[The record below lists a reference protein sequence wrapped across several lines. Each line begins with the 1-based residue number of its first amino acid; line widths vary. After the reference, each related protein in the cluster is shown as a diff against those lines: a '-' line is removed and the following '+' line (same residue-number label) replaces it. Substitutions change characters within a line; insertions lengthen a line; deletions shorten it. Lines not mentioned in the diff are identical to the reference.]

1 VQTGLGRT
9 AYLFE
14 ADTAPVYARVVPAA
28 AKADTSQIVPT
39 LLDPRLDYNRV
50 VLFSPD
56 QPVNPAPLA
65 ALPPPSPSRATISA
79 WAPGR
84 MTIALDPAPTE
95 SSYLLVS
102 ENWYK
107 DWHARVD
114 ADTASVLRG
123 DQSLIVVP
131 LRAGARRVELTFD
144 AHDFE
149 TGKRITWISLLALF
163 VMAAVPVA
171 RRRSKRAS

>member
-1 VQTGLGRT
+1 M
-9 AYLFE
+9 
-14 ADTAPVYARVVPAA
+14 
-28 AKADTSQIVPT
+28 
-39 LLDPRLDYNRV
+39 
-50 VLFSPD
+50 
-56 QPVNPAPLA
+56 
-65 ALPPPSPSRATISA
+65 PSIAA

-107 DWHARVD
+107 DWHAHVD
-114 ADTASVLRG
+114 ADTAPVLRG

-131 LRAGARRVELTFD
+131 LRVQLAFE

-149 TGKRITWISLLALF
+149 TGKRITWISLLALL

-171 RRRSKRAS
+171 RRRAGTAS